1 MRISDWSSDVCSSD
15 LGSLLRRAVGR
26 LPRRP
31 LSTLRSITRARRA
44 APRGLV
50 RPSVPCG
57 SSCAQR
63 LGMPAQ
69 MLCHERP
76 NEVVAVI
83 IAWLQTQF
91 QVDPCILAR
100 LRKQGRLKLL
110 VEEDVAFALV
120 DQNTQNASTSLDKA
134 PTNRSPHDPA

>member
-1 MRISDWSSDVCSSD
+1 
-15 LGSLLRRAVGR
+15 
-26 LPRRP
+26 
-31 LSTLRSITRARRA
+31 
-44 APRGLV
+44 
-50 RPSVPCG
+50 
-57 SSCAQR
+57 
-63 LGMPAQ
+63 MPAQ

-110 VEEDVAFALV
+110 VEEGVAFALV
-120 DQNTQNASTSLDKA
+120 DQNTRNARAVLDKGHRIVR
-134 PTNRSPHDPA
+134 PPDRSEERRVGKECVSTCRSRWSPYH